1 MHPRLRL
8 LHAVGGHAAV
18 PHCGAALLLSNV
30 NLGASK
36 EGCRR
41 LMLLTQQRA
50 PPLCIR
56 PVQRLA
62 SGVVMPAAV

>member
-18 PHCGAALLLSNV
+18 PHCGAALLLSNKNV
-30 NLGASK
+30 GASK

-41 LMLLTQQRA
+41 LMLFTQQRA
-50 PPLCIR
+50 LALCIQCSGWR
-56 PVQRLA
+56 QMLCCPRLL
-62 SGVVMPAAV
+62 